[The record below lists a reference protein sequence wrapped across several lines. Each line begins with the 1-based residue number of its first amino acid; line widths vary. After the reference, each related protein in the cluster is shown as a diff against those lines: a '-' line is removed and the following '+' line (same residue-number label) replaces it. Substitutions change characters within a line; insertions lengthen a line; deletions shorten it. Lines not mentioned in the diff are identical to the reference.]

1 MSYLIAWGI
10 YLLMGAA
17 LMLLFNRY
25 FADFLGQGLW
35 RLCARV
41 LLAIVLFTPGFVEE
55 DVVYVVP
62 AWIGV
67 FFNLLSHDKA
77 GLIKSLLPLLLA
89 CAVVFGLLG
98 LRELLRRRRP
108 ASQPAEV
115 AEEEAADK
123 DDAAAL

>member
-10 YLLMGAA
+10 YLLMAAA
-17 LMLLFNRY
+17 LMWLFNRY
-25 FADFLGQGLW
+25 FADLLGQGLW
-35 RLCARV
+35 RLLARV
-41 LLAIVLFTPGFVEE
+41 LLAIVLFTPGFVDE

-98 LRELLRRRRP
+98 LRELLRRKTAVHTP
-108 ASQPAEV
+108 GTAE
-115 AEEEAADK
+115 AAADK
-123 DDAAAL
+123 DDVATT